1 MYTNNIWIW
10 EAAEVQYI
18 VYFILVLFSV
28 LSCLL
33 YVNTNELTL

>member
-1 MYTNNIWIW
+1 MNNIRIW
-10 EAAEVQYI
+10 KAVEVQYI
-18 VYFILVLFSV
+18 IYIILVLFLV